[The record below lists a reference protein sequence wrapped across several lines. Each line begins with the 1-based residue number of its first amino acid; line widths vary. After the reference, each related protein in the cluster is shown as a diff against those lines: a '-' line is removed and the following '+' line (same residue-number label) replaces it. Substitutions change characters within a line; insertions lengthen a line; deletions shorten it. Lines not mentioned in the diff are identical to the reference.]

1 MNRTRIAA
9 MSARLPRSV
18 TSFMRAFHER
28 GFECYLVGGAVRN
41 LMLGQ
46 KPYDFDFATNATPEQ
61 VMRAFRRVVP
71 TGVQHGTVTV
81 LHQGASFEVTTYR
94 TESDYSDSRR
104 PDRVDFVG
112 DIDEDLRRRDFTM
125 NAMAFDPDRGVFLD
139 PHGGE
144 EDIRDRVVRAIADP
158 SDRFREDALRM
169 LRAVRFATRLEFT
182 IDSATL
188 EAITAGADRIRAVS
202 AERVRDELVKLLE
215 SERPSY
221 GMRIMRDTS
230 LLSRVLPELAE
241 GVGVEQRG
249 NHRFDVF
256 EHSIRACDAAPADNM
271 VVRLAALLHDV
282 GKPRALEE
290 DDDGTRRFH
299 GHDKLSAQ
307 MSEELLRRLKFPNR
321 TIAAVAH
328 LVRHHMF
335 NYTPEWSDAAV
346 RRFIARVGKDAVADL
361 IALRAA
367 DGTAVTGEEVDTR
380 PLGRF
385 AERVRGEMESQRA
398 LTVRDLAVGGHDL
411 MDAGIPRGPLLGV
424 VLETLLE
431 AVIEDPAQNTR
442 ERLIEIAKRFYE
454 ERLREGER

>member
-1 MNRTRIAA
+1 
-9 MSARLPRSV
+9 MSARLPRTV
-18 TSFMRAFHER
+18 TSFLRTFHER

-46 KPYDFDFATNATPEQ
+46 KPYDFDFATNATPAQ

-81 LHQGASFEVTTYR
+81 LHRGTSFEVTTYR
-94 TESDYSDSRR
+94 TESDYSDSRH

-112 DIDEDLRRRDFTM
+112 DINEDLRRRDFTM
-125 NAMAFDPDRGVFLD
+125 NAMAFDPDHGVFFD

-144 EDIRDRVVRAIADP
+144 RDIRERVVRAIGDP

-182 IDSATL
+182 IDGATL
-188 EAITAGADRIRAVS
+188 EAITAGADRIRSVS

-221 GMRIMRDTS
+221 GMRVMRDTS

-241 GVGVEQRG
+241 GVDVEQRG

-256 EHSIRACDAAPADNM
+256 EHSIRACDAAPADNV

-321 TIAAVAH
+321 TIAAVVH

-361 IALRAA
+361 IALRVA
-367 DGTAVTGEEVDTR
+367 DGAAVTGEKVDTR

-385 AERVRGEMESQRA
+385 AERVRAEMESQRA
-398 LTVRDLAVGGHDL
+398 LTVRDLAVSGHDL

-442 ERLIEIAKRFYE
+442 DRLIEIAKRFYD
-454 ERLREGER
+454 ERLREGES

>member
-1 MNRTRIAA
+1 
-9 MSARLPRSV
+9 MSARLPRTV
-18 TSFMRAFHER
+18 TSFLRAFHEH

-46 KPYDFDFATNATPEQ
+46 KPYDFDFATNATPAQ

-81 LHQGASFEVTTYR
+81 LHRGASFEVTTYR
-94 TESDYSDSRR
+94 TESDYSDSRH

-112 DIDEDLRRRDFTM
+112 DINEDLRRRDFTM
-125 NAMAFDPDRGVFLD
+125 NAMAFDPDQGVFLD

-144 EDIRDRVVRAIADP
+144 RDIRERVVRAIGDP

-182 IDSATL
+182 IDGPTL
-188 EAITAGADRIRAVS
+188 EAITAGADRIRSVS
-202 AERVRDELVKLLE
+202 AERVRDELTKLLE
-215 SERPSY
+215 GERPSY
-221 GMRIMRDTS
+221 GMRVMRDTS

-241 GVGVEQRG
+241 GVDVDQRG

-256 EHSIRACDAAPADNM
+256 EHSIRACDAAPGDNM

-321 TIAAVAH
+321 TIAAVVH

-346 RRFIARVGKDAVADL
+346 RRLIARVGKDAVADL

-367 DGTAVTGEEVDTR
+367 DGAAVTGEKVDTR

-398 LTVRDLAVGGHDL
+398 LTVRDLAVSGHDL

-442 ERLIEIAKRFYE
+442 DRLIEIAKRFYD
-454 ERLREGER
+454 ERLREGES